1 MTINVAETIRKV
13 MGWCPNTPSMKLRS
27 NQDLDFVNTSLEPSR
42 RSNIELVQ
50 SENVMFPA
58 NTSLF
63 FIIVVSVLNAVLF
76 LVRGESSTIL
86 IPTIVAMYFI
96 YYFLVTKFLQSNVL
110 IDESGIHLQ
119 SFELKHITLK
129 YNEIRSVRAN
139 KRIRSTVLII
149 LLLAIPL
156 SALVSLAVYSA
167 TIRGEWQMIISIA
180 SLVPGYLLVKHKLN
194 GKYHDIDT
202 QLSIKY
208 ENKNRYT
215 RWYEL
220 TSDYSIMTDEMTA
233 SKIQNAIEH
242 YRRTQ

>member
-1 MTINVAETIRKV
+1 MTINVTETIRKL

-27 NQDLDFVNTSLEPSR
+27 NQDLDFVNTSLEPSG
-42 RSNIELVQ
+42 RSNLELVQ

-96 YYFLVTKFLQSNVL
+96 YYFLVTKFIQSNVL

-129 YNEIRSVRAN
+129 YNEIKSVTAN

-167 TIRGEWQMIISIA
+167 TIRGEWQMIISIV
-180 SLVPGYLLVKHKLN
+180 SFVPGYLLVKHNLG
-194 GKYHDIDT
+194 GKYHDIET

-233 SKIQNAIEH
+233 SKIQNAIDH